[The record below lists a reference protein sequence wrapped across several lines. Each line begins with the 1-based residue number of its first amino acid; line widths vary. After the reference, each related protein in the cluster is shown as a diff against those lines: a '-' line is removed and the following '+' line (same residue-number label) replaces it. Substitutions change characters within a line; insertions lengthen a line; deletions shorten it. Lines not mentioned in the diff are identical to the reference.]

1 MTSYMLQFYACGIL
15 ALLLRATETTSP
27 SLVGAGA
34 SGALAGIAFLHYL
47 WARNNPPPG
56 EALIFDRFDKDDR
69 LAVFL
74 LMASLLGGFF
84 ALRVGVYQAIVGL
97 IPSEEI
103 SSVFSSAQT
112 VIINL
117 SAAVLMCFAFM
128 RRNKEVRNV
137 AILVT
142 IIGGVKVFMIDLLGL
157 AGVPVVVS
165 VLSFGVAASLESF
178 ALSRW
183 QRIDMLRV
191 SKWPRKSQTGTGGA
205 NESMQ

>member
-1 MTSYMLQFYACGIL
+1 
-15 ALLLRATETTSP
+15 
-27 SLVGAGA
+27 
-34 SGALAGIAFLHYL
+34 
-47 WARNNPPPG
+47 
-56 EALIFDRFDKDDR
+56 
-69 LAVFL
+69 
-74 LMASLLGGFF
+74 MASLLGGFF
-84 ALRVGVYQAIVGL
+84 VLRVGVYQAIVGL
-97 IPSEEI
+97 IPGEEI
-103 SSVFSSAQT
+103 SPVFSSAQT

-142 IIGGVKVFMIDLLGL
+142 IIGGVKVFMIDLFGL

-191 SKWPRKSQTGTGGA
+191 SKWPRNSQAGTGGA
-205 NESMQ
+205 NQSMQ